1 MSAGWDQEFHSLL
14 SQAWS
19 RRPTRIEK
27 ASKAAKS
34 NASVLLAELVV
45 GPGSSSMFT
54 SLTPYL
60 KTSHNPLI
68 QALTSFNEEQ
78 RLGAKGVL
86 RGSRLSRLHLSAGGE
101 VRPASGSSRLART
114 EIIKLSQSKWKHS
127 RPEDEVMLEL
137 HLPRSLL
144 PLTLAARA
152 PPKALS
158 RRTEVKM
165 GTRGDGGGVGMA
177 DPLDFS
183 PMGNVTSGDSIR
195 PLIKCVNRVRCTEL
209 TCFTSP
215 QDWTGWDNLKN

>member
-101 VRPASGSSRLART
+101 VRPASGLART
-114 EIIKLSQSKWKHS
+114 KTIKLSHGKWKHS
-127 RPEDEVMLEL
+127 RPENEEL

-144 PLTLAARA
+144 PLMLAACA

-158 RRTEVKM
+158 RRTEVKI
-165 GTRGDGGGVGMA
+165 GTRGVGGGTGVST
-177 DPLDFS
+177 PLDFS
-183 PMGNVTSGDSIR
+183 PIGNVTSGDSIR

-215 QDWTGWDNLKN
+215 QDRTSWDNLKN